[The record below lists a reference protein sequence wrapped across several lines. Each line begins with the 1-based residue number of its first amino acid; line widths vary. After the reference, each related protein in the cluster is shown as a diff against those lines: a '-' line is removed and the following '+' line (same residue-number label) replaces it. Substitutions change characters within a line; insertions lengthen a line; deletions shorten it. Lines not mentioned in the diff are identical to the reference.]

1 MKKIKFLLF
10 FLICLPL
17 TGNSQA
23 KFFNTTE
30 EYFNET
36 IEKTGFD
43 KKKII
48 LRDVVSNEE
57 FINDIVNNH
66 LFTFYG
72 IAYNGEI
79 FSAGSLENKSCW
91 GQFLGLCKS
100 IQEGD
105 SNANNKKIEDIS
117 YLKDIPFNKNKKT
130 VIFIYSCDLK
140 KKHIKKFIK
149 PIIDEIQKDPSFDYI
164 FLSLDYTRIR
174 IH

>member
-1 MKKIKFLLF
+1 MKKVKLLLL

-30 EYFNET
+30 EYLNET
-36 IEKTGFD
+36 VEKTGFD
-43 KKKII
+43 KEKINLI
-48 LRDVVSNEE
+48 DVTSNEE

-100 IQEGD
+100 IKEGD
-105 SNANNKKIEDIS
+105 SSAGNRKIEDIT
-117 YLKDIPFNKNKKT
+117 YLKDIPFNKDKKT
-130 VIFIYSCDLK
+130 VVFLYSCDLK
-140 KKHIKKFIK
+140 KKHVKKYIKT
-149 PIIDEIQKDPSFDYI
+149 IINEIDKDPSFDYI
-164 FLSLDYTRIR
+164 FLSLDYPMIR

>member
-1 MKKIKFLLF
+1 MKKLKLLLF

-30 EYFNET
+30 EYLNET

-43 KKKII
+43 KEKII
-48 LRDVVSNEE
+48 LIDVLSDED
-57 FINDIVNNH
+57 FINDVVNNH

-79 FSAGSLENKSCW
+79 LSAGSLENKSCW

-100 IQEGD
+100 IKEGD
-105 SNANNKKIEDIS
+105 SSADNRKIEDVS
-117 YLKDIPFNKNKKT
+117 YLKNISFNNDKKT

-140 KKHIKKFIK
+140 KRHVKKFIK
-149 PIIDEIQKDPSFDYI
+149 PILDEIQKDPSFDYI
-164 FLSLDYTRIR
+164 LLSLDYTRIR